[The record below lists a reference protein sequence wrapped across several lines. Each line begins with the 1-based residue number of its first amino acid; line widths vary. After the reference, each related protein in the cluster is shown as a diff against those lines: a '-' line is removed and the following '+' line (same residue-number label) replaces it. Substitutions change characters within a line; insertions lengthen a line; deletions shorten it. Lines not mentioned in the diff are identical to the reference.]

1 MYPIQNNKIMRD
13 INKVIL
19 HCSATAEGK
28 DYSVETIRDWHV
40 KGRGWSDIGY
50 HYVIQLDGTI
60 SQGRPI
66 NKAGAHTKGKNKDSI
81 GVCYIG
87 GVEAQRDSKGKWP
100 AKDTMTEA
108 QNTAFRMLVLGVR
121 TLFGKD
127 IAIHGHNEFSN
138 KACPSFIVK
147 EKFYDMY
154 N

>member
-1 MYPIQNNKIMRD
+1 MYLIQNNKIMRD

-19 HCSATAEGK
+19 HCSATPEGK
-28 DYSVETIRDWHV
+28 DYSVKTIRGWHV
-40 KGRGWSDIGY
+40 VGNGWSDIGY

-66 NKAGAHTKGKNKDSI
+66 NKSGAHTKGENKNSI

-87 GVEAQRDSKGKWP
+87 GLDKDKSP
-100 AKDTMTEA
+100 KDTMNAE
-108 QNTAFRMLVLGVR
+108 QNTAFRMLVLSVR

-127 IAIHGHNEFSN
+127 ITIHGHNEFSN